1 MHLETQ
7 VLSKIQQQYKA
18 LIAHPNQIQNIRR
31 DIPISDFSSDEILFL
46 DELLDST
53 YINLLLN
60 ITFKDLNNHTEIE
73 IKDDITYTQTIKQ
86 NPSHYSISKIT
97 FNHIDA
103 FIWLSLYFQEDIDEL
118 VNETLKKNKTD
129 QLKQIFFSILSI
141 IGILLCGYLLSIAV
155 IWSSKLY
162 LFIVVV
168 IASLSGHYLW
178 NTYIPKS
185 RKKHDALLNEQKFLV
200 QEYLLMHFNIFA
212 SQYLKLD
219 DI

>member
-1 MHLETQ
+1 MQLETQ
-7 VLSKIQQQYKA
+7 VSSKIQQQYEE
-18 LIAHPNQIQNIRR
+18 LIAHPHQIQNIRR
-31 DIPISDFSSDEILFL
+31 DIPLSELSPDEILFL

-60 ITFKDLNNHTEIE
+60 ITFKDLNSHTEIE
-73 IKDDITYTQTIKQ
+73 IKDDITYPQTIKQ

-103 FIWLSLYFQEDIDEL
+103 FIWLSLYFQEDIDKL
-118 VNETLKKNKTD
+118 VNKTLKKNKTD

-141 IGILLCGYLLSIAV
+141 IGILLCGYLFSIAD

-162 LFIVVV
+162 LFIVCV
-168 IASLSGHYLW
+168 ITGLSGHYLW

-185 RKKHDALLNEQKFLV
+185 RKKHDALLNEQRFLV
-200 QEYLLMHFNIFA
+200 QEYLLIHFNIFA

-219 DI
+219 DA